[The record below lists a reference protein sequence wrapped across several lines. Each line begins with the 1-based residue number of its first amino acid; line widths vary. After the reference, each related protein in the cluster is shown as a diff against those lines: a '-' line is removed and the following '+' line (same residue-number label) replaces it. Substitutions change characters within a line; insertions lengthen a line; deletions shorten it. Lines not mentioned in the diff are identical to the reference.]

1 MVINCIPLIAAIIA
15 VAACLYASYTDF
27 KRGIIPNKLT
37 LPLIVVGLILNGIYA
52 ILIDNLLLIISATI
66 ITGVIFALGY
76 LFWKMGAWAGGDVKL
91 FTALA
96 ALLAIYP
103 PIINYNILNY
113 QMPFYA
119 TYPFPF
125 TLVIN
130 SILSMLPFLL
140 IYVVYIGFKR
150 KPKVLKELTEPV
162 REYKK
167 NLVSALIVSSAA
179 YIAVFIILHLPF
191 RNLIMIFILIVI
203 LSAVITKLPRLI
215 KAAVISI
222 AMILSLIQNLEVTI
236 YGFIILFIIITAT
249 AIIKK
254 LLTKANKEAL
264 QDDYKISEL
273 EKGMISAHNLYQKG
287 DEIYYDDQG
296 FFDKIR
302 EAIKTGDLFLMT
314 APKGKLLVGTLAAG
328 LEDKDIELLKKLS
341 QEGKISDTYKVK
353 KGVPFA
359 PSILIGLLISLF
371 IGDLVIILF
380 NIVGWLLY

>member
-1 MVINCIPLIAAIIA
+1 MVFNYIPLIAGIIA

-37 LPLIVVGLILNGIYA
+37 FPLIAVGLILNAVYA
-52 ILIDNLLLIISATI
+52 ILMGNLLLIISAAI

-125 TLVIN
+125 TLILN

-140 IYVVYIGFKR
+140 IYVIYIGFKR
-150 KPKVLKELTEPV
+150 KPQVLKELTEPI

-167 NLVSALIVSSAA
+167 NLVSALVVSSAA
-179 YIAVFIILHLPF
+179 YIAVFITFNLPF
-191 RNLIMIFILIVI
+191 RNLIFSFILIIVLSVVI
-203 LSAVITKLPRLI
+203 SKLPKLV
-215 KAAVISI
+215 KAAVVSVS
-222 AMILSLIQNLEVTI
+222 MILSLIQNLEVTT

-249 AIIKK
+249 AIIRK

-273 EKGMISAHNLYQKG
+273 ENGMISAYNLYHKG
-287 DEIYYDDQG
+287 DEIYYDDKG

-302 EAIKTGDLFLMT
+302 EAIKTGDLFLVT

-341 QEGKISDTYKVK
+341 HEGKISDTFKVK

-359 PSILIGLLISLF
+359 PSILIGLLISLLV
-371 IGDLVIILF
+371 GDLVIILF

>member
-1 MVINCIPLIAAIIA
+1 MVFNYIPLIAGIIA

-27 KRGIIPNKLT
+27 KSGIIPNKLT
-37 LPLIVVGLILNGIYA
+37 FPLIAVGLILNAVYA
-52 ILIDNLLLIISATI
+52 ILMGNLLLIISAAI

-125 TLVIN
+125 TLILN

-140 IYVVYIGFKR
+140 IYVIYIGFKR
-150 KPKVLKELTEPV
+150 KPQVLKELTEPI

-167 NLVSALIVSSAA
+167 NLVSALVVSSAA
-179 YIAVFIILHLPF
+179 YIAVFITFNLPF
-191 RNLIMIFILIVI
+191 RNLIFSFILIIVLSVVI
-203 LSAVITKLPRLI
+203 SKLPKLV
-215 KAAVISI
+215 KAAVVSVS
-222 AMILSLIQNLEVTI
+222 MILSLIQNLEVTT

-249 AIIKK
+249 AIIRK

-273 EKGMISAHNLYQKG
+273 ERGMISAYNLYQKG
-287 DEIYYDDQG
+287 DEIYYDDKG

-302 EAIKTGDLFLMT
+302 EAIKTGDLFLVT

-341 QEGKISDTYKVK
+341 HEGKISDTFKVK

-359 PSILIGLLISLF
+359 PSILIGLLISLLV
-371 IGDLVIILF
+371 GDLVIILF